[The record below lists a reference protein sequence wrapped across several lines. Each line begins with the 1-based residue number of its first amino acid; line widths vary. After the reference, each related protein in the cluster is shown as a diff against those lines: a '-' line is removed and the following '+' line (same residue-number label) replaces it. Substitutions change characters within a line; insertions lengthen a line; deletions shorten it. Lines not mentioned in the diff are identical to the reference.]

1 MGQGVGP
8 HTYIKPYVKEPL
20 KSNNDK
26 KGINEKKKKRI
37 SPLLFGLVSS
47 SEGRKQILERES
59 LTSL

>member
-1 MGQGVGP
+1 M
-8 HTYIKPYVKEPL
+8 TYIKSYVKEPL

-26 KGINEKKKKRI
+26 KGINEKKKKT

-47 SEGRKQILERES
+47 SEGRKQILMRES

>member
-1 MGQGVGP
+1 M
-8 HTYIKPYVKEPL
+8 TYIKPYVKEPL